1 MKTKKFSVSG
11 MSCSACSASVDKAIR
26 QLTGVSDVIVS
37 LMNNTMTVQFD
48 DSVISEEV
56 ICKAVKSAGYGACV
70 YEGKKT
76 EDPDEVRYKNLKSRL
91 WKSVFFAVI
100 MMYITMGHMVGLPL
114 PDIIDPHTGGASPL
128 YNAIVQLLL
137 AIPVI
142 LINRAYYADGFRA
155 ALHRSANMNTLI
167 AVGSGASFIYGVYIL
182 VKMAIGLHAGSDITP
197 LTHELHFE
205 SVTMILAL
213 ITLGRTLELRA
224 RRKTGDAV
232 RHLLDLAPKT
242 AEVRRDGQIVSVP
255 AEELVEG
262 DILLIRSGSGI
273 PCDGIILT
281 GGGSVNE
288 SVITGESVPVE
299 KTVGDKLISGTVLT
313 SGYTEMRAES
323 VGENTTVARI
333 AALVEEAATSKAP
346 VQKLADKISGIFVP
360 IVCSIALLTFL
371 IWIIATGSLDT
382 AVSFGI
388 SVLVIS
394 CPCAL
399 GLAAPTAVMCGVGRG
414 AEMGL
419 LIKSADALDLLCK
432 TEAIVLDK
440 TGTITEGRM
449 QVERVH
455 CIQKTPDYDFLAIA
469 ASLESM
475 SEHPIGRAI
484 VAYGKEKEL
493 TLPECTDYHVTFG
506 GGVDGVL
513 DEKRYFCG
521 NRAFL
526 EQNGIVI
533 PHSAVIQSELFS
545 KNGWTP
551 VWVACEDTPLGL
563 LDVGDAV
570 KASSKEAVSQ
580 FAHLGT
586 KVVMLTGDTEITA
599 KAVASSVG
607 IEHVIASVK
616 PEEKAAALETIMDG
630 SYFGDDKRR
639 ITVMVG
645 DGVNDAPAL
654 TKADCGIAI
663 GQGTDIAIE
672 SAGVIL
678 VKNDL
683 TDVSRAIRLSRAV
696 MRNIAQN
703 LTWAFGY
710 NMLCIPLAAGA
721 LYPLFAL
728 KLTPMIAAAAMS
740 LSSICVV
747 CNALR
752 LRRYR
757 G

>member
-1 MKTKKFSVSG
+1 MKTQKFSVSG
-11 MSCSACSASVDKAIR
+11 MSCSACSAAVDKAVR
-26 QLTGVSDVIVS
+26 QMDGVSDVMVS

-48 DSVISEEV
+48 ENTVSEES
-56 ICKAVKSAGYGACV
+56 ICQTVKSAGYGASV
-70 YEGKKT
+70 YEGKKA
-76 EDPDEVRYKNLKSRL
+76 EDPDALRYKNLKSRL
-91 WKSVFFAVI
+91 WKSIVFAVI
-100 MMYITMGHMVGLPL
+100 MMYVTMGHMIGLPL
-114 PDIIDPHTGGASPL
+114 PGLIDPHTGGSAPL
-128 YNAIVQLLL
+128 YNAILQLLL
-137 AIPVI
+137 AVPVI
-142 LINRAYYADGFRA
+142 LINHAYYGDGFRA

-167 AVGSGASFIYGVYIL
+167 AVGSGASFVYGIYIL
-182 VKMAIGLHAGSDITP
+182 VKMAVGLSAGADITP

-232 RHLLDLAPKT
+232 RHLLDLAPKS
-242 AEVRRDGQIVSVP
+242 AEVRRDDQVISIP
-255 AEELVEG
+255 TDELVEG

-299 KTVGDKLISGTVLT
+299 KNIGDKLISGTVLT
-313 SGYTEMRAES
+313 SGYAEMRAES

-360 IVCSIALLTFL
+360 IVCGIALITFIIWL
-371 IWIIATGSLDT
+371 ISTGSLDT

-399 GLAAPTAVMCGVGRG
+399 GLAAPTAVMCGIGRG

-449 QVERVH
+449 QVEGVH
-455 CIQKTPDYDFLAIA
+455 CIQETPSTDFLSVA
-469 ASLESM
+469 AALESM
-475 SEHPIGRAI
+475 SEHPIGKAI
-484 VAYGKEKEL
+484 TLYGKEKEL
-493 TLPECTDYHVTFG
+493 DLPECSDYHVTFG
-506 GGVDGVL
+506 GGVDGMIGG
-513 DEKRYFCG
+513 KRYYCG

-526 EQNGIVI
+526 EQKGIVI
-533 PHSAVIQSELFS
+533 PHSASVQSELFA

-551 VWVACEDTPLGL
+551 VWVACEDTTIGL
-563 LDVGDAV
+563 LGVGDAI
-570 KASSKEAVSQ
+570 KATSKTAVSQ
-580 FAHLGT
+580 FTQLGA

-599 KAVASSVG
+599 KAVASSVV

-639 ITVMVG
+639 VTVMVG

-683 TDVSRAIRLSRAV
+683 NDVGHAIRLSRAV

-710 NMLCIPLAAGA
+710 NMLCIPVAAGVFF
-721 LYPLFAL
+721 PLFGL

>member
-1 MKTKKFSVSG
+1 
-11 MSCSACSASVDKAIR
+11 MSCSACSAAVDKAVR
-26 QLTGVSDVIVS
+26 QMGGVNDVMVS

-48 DSVISEEV
+48 EASVSEEA
-56 ICKAVKSAGYGACV
+56 ICKAVKDAGYGASV
-70 YEGKKT
+70 YMGRSA
-76 EDPDEVRYKNLKSRL
+76 EDPDALRYRNLKSRL
-91 WKSVFFAVI
+91 WKSALFALV
-100 MMYITMGHMVGLPL
+100 MMYVTMGHMIGLPL
-114 PDIIDPHTGGASPL
+114 PAFIDPHTGGYAPL
-128 YNAIVQLLL
+128 YNAIVQLCL
-137 AIPVI
+137 ALPVI
-142 LINRAYYADGFRA
+142 FINRAYYADGFRA

-167 AVGSGASFIYGVYIL
+167 AVGSGASFVYGIYIL
-182 VKMAIGLHAGSDITP
+182 VKMILGLADGADIAP

-232 RHLLDLAPKT
+232 RRLLDLAPKT
-242 AEVRRDGQIVSVP
+242 AEVRRGEEIVTVP
-255 AEELVEG
+255 AEELTAG
-262 DILLIRSGSGI
+262 DILLIRSGGGI
-273 PCDGIILT
+273 PCDGIILV
-281 GGGSVNE
+281 GGGAVNE

-299 KTVGDKLISGTVLT
+299 KNIGDKLISGTVLT
-313 SGYTEMRAES
+313 SGYAEIRAES
-323 VGENTTVARI
+323 VGEDTTVARI
-333 AALVEEAATSKAP
+333 AAMVEEAATSKAP

-360 IVCSIALLTFL
+360 IVCGIAFLTFVIWL
-371 IWIIATGSLDT
+371 IAGSSLDT

-399 GLAAPTAVMCGVGRG
+399 GLAAPTAVMCGIGRG

-449 QVERVH
+449 QVESVH
-455 CIQKTPDYDFLAIA
+455 CIRENDSVGYLAA
-469 ASLESM
+469 AAALEAM
-475 SEHPIGRAI
+475 SEHPIAGA
-484 VAYGKEKEL
+484 VTAYGKEKEL
-493 TLPECTDYHVTFG
+493 DIPECTDYHVTFG
-506 GGVDGVL
+506 GGVDGL
-513 DEKRYFCG
+513 IGGKRYYCG
-521 NRAFL
+521 NQAFL

-533 PHSAVIQSELFS
+533 PHSALIQGETYA
-545 KNGWTP
+545 KNGLTP
-551 VWVACEDTPLGL
+551 VWVAANDTAIGL
-563 LDVGDAV
+563 IGVGDAV
-570 KASSKEAVSQ
+570 KASSKAAVAQ
-580 FAHLGT
+580 FAQLGA

-599 KAVASSVG
+599 QAVASSVG
-607 IEHVIASVK
+607 IGHVIASVK
-616 PEEKAAALETIMDG
+616 PDGKSAAMESIMDG

-639 ITVMVG
+639 VTVMVG

-683 TDVSRAIRLSRAV
+683 SDVVRAIRLSQAV
-696 MRNIAQN
+696 MRNIAEN
-703 LTWAFGY
+703 LIWAFGY
-710 NMLCIPLAAGA
+710 NLLCIPLAAGVFF
-721 LYPLFAL
+721 PLFGL

-747 CNALR
+747 SNALR

>member
-1 MKTKKFSVSG
+1 
-11 MSCSACSASVDKAIR
+11 MSCSACSAAVDKAVR
-26 QLTGVSDVIVS
+26 QMDGVGEVMVS

-48 DSVISEEV
+48 DAVVSEEA
-56 ICKAVKSAGYGACV
+56 ICKTVKSAGYGASV
-70 YEGKKT
+70 STGKSA
-76 EDPDEVRYKNLKSRL
+76 EDPDALRYRNLKSRL
-91 WKSVFFAVI
+91 WKSVLFALV
-100 MMYITMGHMVGLPL
+100 MMYVTMGHMIGLPL
-114 PDIIDPHTGGASPL
+114 PAVIDPDTGGCAPL
-128 YNAIVQLLL
+128 YNALVQLFLVL
-137 AIPVI
+137 PVMY
-142 LINRAYYADGFRA
+142 INRAYYADGFRA
-155 ALHRSANMNTLI
+155 AFHRSANMNTLI
-167 AVGSGASFIYGVYIL
+167 AVGSGASFVYGIYIL
-182 VKMAIGLHAGSDITP
+182 VKMMLGLSDGADIIH
-197 LTHELHFE
+197 LSHELHFE

-232 RHLLDLAPKT
+232 RRLLDLTPKT
-242 AEVRRDGQIVSVP
+242 AEVKRGDTVVSIP
-255 AEELVEG
+255 AEELAEG
-262 DILLIRSGSGI
+262 DILLIRSGGGI
-273 PCDGIILT
+273 PCDGILLS

-299 KTVGDKLISGTVLT
+299 KNIGDKLISGTVLT
-313 SGYTEMRAES
+313 SGYVEMRAES

-333 AALVEEAATSKAP
+333 AAMVEEAATSKAP

-360 IVCSIALLTFL
+360 IVCSIALLTFCL
-371 IWIIATGSLDT
+371 WSLAGASLDT
-382 AVSFGI
+382 AVGFGI

-399 GLAAPTAVMCGVGRG
+399 GLAAPTAVMCGIGRG

-432 TEAIVLDK
+432 AEAIVLDK

-449 QVERVH
+449 QVEGVH
-455 CIQKTPDYDFLAIA
+455 SMQEH
-469 ASLESM
+469 ASLSYLSVAAALEAM
-475 SEHPIGRAI
+475 SEHPIAGAI
-484 VAYGKEKEL
+484 TAYSREKAI
-493 TLPECTDYHVTFG
+493 TVPECSDYRVTFG
-506 GGVDGVL
+506 GGVDGIL
-513 DEKRYFCG
+513 DGKRYFCG

-533 PHSAVIQSELFS
+533 SHSASVQSERFA
-545 KNGWTP
+545 KNGCTP
-551 VWVACEDTPLGL
+551 VLVADEECVLGVIG
-563 LDVGDAV
+563 VGDAV
-570 KASSKEAVSQ
+570 KTGSQSAVTRFGQ
-580 FAHLGT
+580 LGA
-586 KVVMLTGDTEITA
+586 KVVMLTGDTEMTA
-599 KAVASSVG
+599 RAVASAVG

-616 PEEKAAALETIMDG
+616 PEGKAAALETIMDG

-683 TDVSRAIRLSRAV
+683 NDVAHAIRLSRAV
-696 MRNIAQN
+696 MRNIAEN
-703 LTWAFGY
+703 LIWAFGY
-710 NMLCIPLAAGA
+710 NLLCIPVAAGA
-721 LYPLFAL
+721 FFPLFGL